1 MTKSGSRKTVDLV
14 IRLLDGT
21 IPLTL

>member
-1 MTKSGSRKTVDLV
+1 MTKAGSRKTVGLW

>member
-1 MTKSGSRKTVDLV
+1 MTKLGSRKTVGLG